1 MKDLSQQREQD
12 SMPKVSVIIPTC
24 DRAEYLR
31 VAIASVLN
39 QTFQDFE
46 LIVVDDASTNN
57 PSELVESFHDDRI
70 KFFRHEARKGG
81 SAARNTGIVNS
92 KCDYIAFLDDDDEWF
107 PDKLARQMALLLAS
121 PPEVGCIYTGYVTV
135 DRSTGETRG
144 QKIPQ
149 KRGDLSSDLLSEN
162 CLGGT
167 SSVLL
172 KRDCFDKV
180 GLFDEKLPSF
190 QDYDLWIRISRK
202 FHFDYIR
209 EPLLRY
215 YLHQQKIWR
224 NLEALNQGM
233 CIMFRKYGDYRTF
246 RKYLSFQYLDL
257 GVSYCYKGKTNAARK
272 SYLQGIRLYPYE
284 ISHYFNLCL
293 SLLGPTGFVKI
304 KESKTRLFAILSQ
317 KSSTS

>member
-1 MKDLSQQREQD
+1 MS
-12 SMPKVSVIIPTC
+12 KVSVIIPTC

-46 LIVVDDASTNN
+46 LIVVDDASANN
-57 PSELVESFHDDRI
+57 PSVLVESFHDDRI
-70 KFFRHEARKGG
+70 KFLRHENRRGG

-135 DRSTGETRG
+135 DRSTGETKG
-144 QKIPQ
+144 QQIPQ

-172 KRDCFDKV
+172 KRECFDKV
-180 GLFDEKLPSF
+180 GLFDETLPSF

-209 EPLLRY
+209 AAFTKILLS
-215 YLHQQKIWR
+215 I
-224 NLEALNQGM
+224 
-233 CIMFRKYGDYRTF
+233 RK
-246 RKYLSFQYLDL
+246 
-257 GVSYCYKGKTNAARK
+257 K
-272 SYLQGIRLYPYE
+272 SG
-284 ISHYFNLCL
+284 
-293 SLLGPTGFVKI
+293 
-304 KESKTRLFAILSQ
+304 AILRH
-317 KSSTS
+317 